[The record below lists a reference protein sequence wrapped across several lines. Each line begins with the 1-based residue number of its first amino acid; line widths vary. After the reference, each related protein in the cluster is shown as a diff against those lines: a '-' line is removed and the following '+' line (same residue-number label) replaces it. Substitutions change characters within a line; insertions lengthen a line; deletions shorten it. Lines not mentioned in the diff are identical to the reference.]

1 MIHQP
6 CVIDMDGTIYCGNNP
21 TPFAAE
27 FIRRLRTDGTPFTLM
42 TNNPSR
48 SPLEIAQRLAKMG
61 IPVQED
67 EIVTS
72 ADVAVNYLL
81 ESGAESVFI
90 LGSAYLTALANERRI
105 PQADDNPEYV
115 LIGHTRNFHYRDL
128 AKAAQLIS
136 AGSKFLC
143 TDLDH
148 AIPSD
153 GRMLPHTGA
162 MAAYLQAATGQQ
174 PCNTGKPER
183 CFLDAA
189 CARLSCK
196 PEEMLLIGDNLDTDI
211 AMGVKYG
218 VATALVLTGITDEM
232 ALQTAS
238 VVPTYVLRDLG
249 EFINGSFEARQRT
262 VF

>member
-6 CVIDMDGTIYCGNNP
+6 CVIDMDGTIYCGNKP

-27 FIRRLRTDGTPFTLM
+27 FIGRLRIDGTPFTLM

-48 SPLEIAQRLAKMG
+48 SPLEIARRLDKMG
-61 IPVQED
+61 ISVSED
-67 EIVTS
+67 EIITS
-72 ADVAVNYLL
+72 ADVAVHSLL
-81 ESGAESVFI
+81 EAGAKSVFI
-90 LGSAYLTALANERRI
+90 LGSAYLSALASDGNI
-105 PQADDNPEYV
+105 PQTDDKPEYV
-115 LIGHTRNFHYRDL
+115 LIGHTQDFHYRDL

-153 GRMLPHTGA
+153 GQMLPHTGA
-162 MAAYLQAATGQQ
+162 MAAYLQAATGQK
-174 PCNTGKPER
+174 PRNTGKPER

-189 CARLSCK
+189 CARLSCG
-196 PEEMLLIGDNLDTDI
+196 PEELILIGDNLDTDI
-211 AMGVKYG
+211 AMGARYG
-218 VATALVLTGITDEM
+218 AATALMLTGMTSEK

-238 VVPTYVLRDLG
+238 VVPTYVLHDLG
-249 EFINGSFEARQRT
+249 EIIDGNFAT
-262 VF
+262 